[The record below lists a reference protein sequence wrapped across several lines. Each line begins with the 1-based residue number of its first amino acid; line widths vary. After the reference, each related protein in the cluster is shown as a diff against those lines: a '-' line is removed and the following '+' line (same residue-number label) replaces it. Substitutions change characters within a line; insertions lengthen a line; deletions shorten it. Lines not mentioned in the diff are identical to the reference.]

1 MSEEI
6 EITVN
11 DPGQAIDMIQE
22 TIETFLE
29 TADVNRVYA
38 EPIEHGDTIIIPAA
52 EVVVAMGF
60 GAGFGSG
67 GSDEEVNGTGGGGGG
82 GGQTFARPVA
92 VIIASPEGVRVEPV
106 IDPTKIALTALTAF
120 GFIFATIAKMK
131 KGK

>member
-11 DPGQAIDMIQE
+11 DPGQAIDMVQE

-29 TADVNRVYA
+29 TADVSRVYA
-38 EPIEHGDTIIIPAA
+38 EPIEHGDTKIIPAA
-52 EVVVAMGF
+52 EVVAAMGF

-67 GSDEEVNGTGGGGGG
+67 GSDDEGNGTGGGGGG

-120 GFIFATIAKMK
+120 GFVFGTLAKMR
-131 KGK
+131 KG